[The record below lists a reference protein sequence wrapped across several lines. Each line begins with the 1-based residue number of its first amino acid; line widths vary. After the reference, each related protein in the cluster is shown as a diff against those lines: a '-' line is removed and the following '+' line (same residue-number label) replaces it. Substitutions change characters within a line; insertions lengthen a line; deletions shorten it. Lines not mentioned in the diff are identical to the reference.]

1 MNSITK
7 LHVLFFFVFIFYAVS
22 CTAKLEKQ
30 TYTNVYDLHF
40 AMRFDSAVVYPWRE
54 MEHIAII
61 LSLPIYKIQIEI
73 CSLRNILKDF
83 LFLSG

>member
-1 MNSITK
+1 MGQK
-7 LHVLFFFVFIFYAVS
+7 LN
-22 CTAKLEKQ
+22 EKEWK
-30 TYTNVYDLHF
+30 V
-40 AMRFDSAVVYPWRE
+40 P
-54 MEHIAII
+54 EHIAII